1 MALSQRNFEA
11 LQHFAAY
18 APATVTATGA
28 GSAIDLLGYDGDV
41 VFVMQATAA
50 GSAAAFKVRL
60 EESDTTTAGD
70 FTAITGGGFTD
81 IGNAAYLGSVAI
93 VKDNVKRYVR
103 VNIYEETGTASSII
117 SVTGLG
123 VKKYQ

>member
-1 MALSQRNFEA
+1 MALSQRSFEA

-18 APATVTATGA
+18 APATVTGVGA
-28 GSAIDLLGYDGDV
+28 GSSIDLLGYDGDV

-50 GSAAAFKVRL
+50 GSAAAFKVRM
-60 EESDTTTAGD
+60 EHSDTTTAGD
-70 FTAITGGGFTD
+70 FTAITGGAFTD

-93 VKDNVKRYVR
+93 SKDDVKRYLR

>member
-28 GSAIDLLGYDGDV
+28 ATSVDLLGYDGDV
-41 VFVMQATAA
+41 VFVMQATAT
-50 GSAAAFKVRL
+50 GSATALKVRL
-60 EESDTTTAGD
+60 EHSDESADN
-70 FTAITGGGFTD
+70 FTAITGGGFPD
-81 IGNAAYLGSVAI
+81 ISTTAYLNSVAI
-93 VKDNVKRYVR
+93 SKDDVKRYVR
-103 VNIYEETGTASSII
+103 VNIYEETGAASSIV
-117 SVTGLG
+117 SVTGFG

>member
-1 MALSQRNFEA
+1 MALSQRSFEA

-28 GSAIDLLGYDGDV
+28 GSSIDLLGYDGDV

-50 GSAAAFKVRL
+50 GSAAAFKVRM
-60 EESDTTTAGD
+60 EHSDFAD
-70 FTAITGGGFTD
+70 FTGGTAITGGAFTD

-93 VKDNVKRYVR
+93 SKDDVKRYLR

-117 SVTGLG
+117 SVTGFG

>member
-28 GSAIDLLGYDGDV
+28 ATSVDLLGYDGDV

-60 EESDTTTAGD
+60 EESDESAAN
-70 FTAITGGGFTD
+70 FTAITGGAFED
-81 IGNAAYLGSVAI
+81 IGNAAYFDSVAI
-93 VKDNVKRYVR
+93 SKDDVKRYVR
-103 VNIYEETGTASSII
+103 VNIYEETGSASSII